1 MKELKVFL
9 KSLELSKDDNS
20 VHFPLRSSK
29 DYEGLET
36 TEPEAAAL
44 NFKSLQSFV
53 AGVSKQRQDDVLNSL
68 LLAQRGAT
76 ASAPKDDQII
86 EWYKKY
92 FEILE
97 RIGWVIEGNDFT
109 DFNTQHSIFEID
121 NALLDIL
128 STVVTGNQLAILLK
142 TIQSFKSL
150 SSDDK
155 RFVAFEKS
163 THSVQKGSFQLGVAS
178 QENDTLSISGSAFIL
193 NTKKNISKILFFNS
207 DKDST
212 EFKFRQ
218 VKATLNDGVFVNARE
233 LIKQKLG
240 DVSPFLAALEI

>member
-9 KSLELSKDDNS
+9 KNLELSEKDNS
-20 VHFPLRSSK
+20 IHFPQRSSK
-29 DYEGLET
+29 DNDDLEA
-36 TEPEAAAL
+36 TEAEAAAM

-53 AGVSKQRQDDVLNSL
+53 AGVSKQRQDDVLNSM

-76 ASAPKDDQII
+76 ASAPNDDQII

-97 RIGWVIEGNDFT
+97 RIGWVIEGKDFT
-109 DFNTQHSIFEID
+109 DFETQHSIFEID

-128 STVVTGNQLAILLK
+128 STVVTGNQLAVILK
-142 TIQSFKSL
+142 TIESFKAL
-150 SSDDK
+150 SKDDK
-155 RFVAFEKS
+155 RFLAFEKS
-163 THSVQKGSFQLGVAS
+163 THSLQKGSFQLGVAS

-193 NTKKNISKILFFNS
+193 NTSKNISKILFFNS

-212 EFKFRQ
+212 KFKFRQ
-218 VKATLNDGVFVNARE
+218 IKATLDDGIFANARDI
-233 LIKQKLG
+233 IKQKLG
-240 DVSPFLAALEI
+240 DVSTFVADLEI